1 MSTRITNLVTQKQV
15 KNLHYCRPLE
25 SVDLLKTQM
34 QNVDFNANTIFLIKI
49 DYAGTDSFCK

>member
-1 MSTRITNLVTQKQV
+1 M
-15 KNLHYCRPLE
+15 NLHYCRPLE